1 MEMHHAASRAAIYL
15 SMMYELI
22 LQFPHTPAIRFGN
35 KYLKIKINLLHQAL
49 ATMTTPINPSLIA
62 AFKKL
67 RQAIDLLESKAVESA
82 IRQRAAESAES
93 ARLAAGATDTQKRFA
108 TLESELQGLHEEAG
122 HLKNEN
128 AELSRKLHRLQQ
140 DYLELQQMAG
150 AAVTRLDG
158 SIRQLD
164 MMLEH

>member
-1 MEMHHAASRAAIYL
+1 
-15 SMMYELI
+15 MYA
-22 LQFPHTPAIRFGN
+22 PAICFGN
-35 KYLKIKINLLHQAL
+35 NRLKTKINLLPQAL
-49 ATMTTPINPSLIA
+49 ATMTTPAHPSLIA

-67 RQAIDLLESKAVESA
+67 QQAIDSLESKAAQSA

-93 ARLAAGATDTQKRFA
+93 ARLAASATDTEQRFA
-108 TLESELQGLHEEAG
+108 TLESELHGLHEETE

-128 AELSRKLHRLQQ
+128 AELSRKLHALQQ

-150 AAVTRLDG
+150 SAVTRLDG